1 MLRRPITALGLALLP
16 LLVAC
21 DAKQL
26 YMANQTVIGLNAAV
40 DPEAGTGSLL
50 IGYDRDFVAL
60 VPRSVEQRETD
71 AQGKVVLDAD
81 GKPRLT
87 GHTDA
92 MSALVCADVRFEK
105 IWLRYY
111 YEAMATGEAA
121 KQFAR
126 KLSATN
132 AEAQRSA
139 ASMREFFKCFRR
151 AEAGAADGQPPANQG
166 SGQ

>member
-1 MLRRPITALGLALLP
+1 MLRKPIAVLGLALIP
-16 LLVAC
+16 LLAAC

-60 VPRSVEQRETD
+60 VPRSVEQQEID
-71 AQGKVVLDAD
+71 AQGKVVLDAN

-126 KLSATN
+126 RLSATN
-132 AEAQRSA
+132 QEAQKSA
-139 ASMREFFKCFRR
+139 DSMREFFKCFRR
-151 AEAGAADGQPPANQG
+151 AEAIDKAGQSSANQG
-166 SGQ
+166 SGR